1 MSYFQGK
8 TPGAI
13 LLSQEVLRRIR
24 NFVVDLDG
32 VVYLLNTPI
41 PDNVEFLR
49 LARLRG
55 FRIAFLTNNTFL
67 SREGYVAKLRGM
79 GVEAEVDEIFSSA
92 FVTAGCLRQE
102 KPKARVYAIG
112 ERGLKEE
119 LKRAGLRV
127 LSRFS
132 PKGADFVVVGLDRRF
147 TFQKM
152 KTALDFLRQGAQL
165 IGTNPD
171 PTYPTET
178 GVIPGAGAIL
188 ASLERASGCT
198 ARVIGKPSPEI
209 LRFTLNALGFRP
221 EETAIVGDRIDTDVL
236 LGKNC
241 GVSTILVLTG
251 VTKSKEVLASPVKP
265 DVVVGTLRELQ
276 SLLNL

>member
-1 MSYFQGK
+1 MSYDGLQRVK
-8 TPGAI
+8 
-13 LLSQEVLRRIR
+13 

-41 PDNVEFLR
+41 PENVEFLR
-49 LARLRG
+49 RARLRG
-55 FRIAFLTNNTFL
+55 FRMAFLTNNTFL
-67 SREGYVAKLRGM
+67 LREGYMEKLRSM
-79 GVEAEVDEIFSSA
+79 GIEARVEEIFSSA
-92 FVTAGCLRQE
+92 FVTAECLRRE
-102 KPKARVYAIG
+102 RPHARVYAIG
-112 ERGLKEE
+112 EEGLKEE
-119 LKRAGLRV
+119 LKRAGLRI
-127 LSRFS
+127 LPRFS

-152 KTALDFLRQGAQL
+152 KIALDFLLRGAQL
-165 IGTNPD
+165 VGTNPD
-171 PTYPTET
+171 PTYPMES

-188 ASLERASGCT
+188 ASLECASGRK

-209 LRFTLNALGFRP
+209 LLFVLDALGFRP

-251 VTKSKEVLASPVKP
+251 VTQKEEVLTSLIKP
-265 DVVVGTLRELQ
+265 DVVVGTLQELQ
-276 SLLNL
+276 GILNL

>member
-1 MSYFQGK
+1 M
-8 TPGAI
+8 

-41 PDNVEFLR
+41 PDNVEFLH

-67 SREGYVAKLRGM
+67 PREGYVAKLRSM

-92 FVTAGCLRQE
+92 FVTAGYLRQE

-119 LKRAGLRV
+119 LKRAGLQV
-127 LSRFS
+127 LPRFS

-152 KTALDFLRQGAQL
+152 KTALDFLRQGARL
-165 IGTNPD
+165 VGTNPD

-251 VTKSKEVLASPVKP
+251 VTKSEEVLASPAKP